1 MKNFMLLNSSGPW
14 TLFLSILHGRL
25 IIIIIIFLQTST
37 ASNYFSG
44 FINKDAGTQF
54 SL

>member
-1 MKNFMLLNSSGPW
+1 MLPNSSGPW

-25 IIIIIIFLQTST
+25 IVIIFFLQAST

-44 FINKDAGTQF
+44 FIDKDAGTQF